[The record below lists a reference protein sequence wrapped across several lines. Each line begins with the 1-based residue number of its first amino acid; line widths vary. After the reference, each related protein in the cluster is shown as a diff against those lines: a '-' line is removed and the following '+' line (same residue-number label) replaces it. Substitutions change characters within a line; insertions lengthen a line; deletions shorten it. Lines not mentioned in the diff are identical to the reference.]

1 MWRWRCLTVRCGQP
15 RLGHES
21 CLLMPFVLCLESGSC
36 VLLVPPQGLEL
47 CVWHVMGLHNAEVF
61 VCDVLQKHC
70 RLRNMSQERLNWNLE
85 DWSTWSVEKAALL
98 KAFVDMVMGSEGQG
112 MLSDFS
118 FTVVPAAMNTW
129 ATVWTNTIDKPAGFT
144 AMTFEPD
151 TQRWTGQGQNVVSSK
166 RNSYSLW
173 KLDDL
178 ESAATAMKLVV
189 SLRPLPLPKTK
200 AVSSLR
206 VSWGI

>member
-1 MWRWRCLTVRCGQP
+1 M
-15 RLGHES
+15 
-21 CLLMPFVLCLESGSC
+21 
-36 VLLVPPQGLEL
+36 
-47 CVWHVMGLHNAEVF
+47 
-61 VCDVLQKHC
+61 
-70 RLRNMSQERLNWNLE
+70 
-85 DWSTWSVEKAALL
+85 EKAALL

-129 ATVWTNTIDKPAGFT
+129 ATVWTNTIDKPASFT
-144 AMTFEPD
+144 AMTFESS

-178 ESAATAMKLVV
+178 ESAATAMKLAV
-189 SLRPLPLPKTK
+189 SLRPLPLPTTK

-206 VSWGI
+206 VS